1 MQPKILLSEFDCPI
15 CLQTRAT
22 VLQVAVGL
30 VYPFMLAPMASFLYA
45 TRHFTVRLPYLTE
58 EPVAWLKLWIKLT
71 RSARK
76 LAGYALIANIIG
88 AMIITPLELNEIVKL
103 RQKLQ
108 EFEREIENGNLE
120 MLE

>member
-1 MQPKILLSEFDCPI
+1 MQPKILLSEFECPI
-15 CLQTRAT
+15 CLQTKAT
-22 VLQVAVGL
+22 IFQLAVGL

-58 EPVAWLKLWIKLT
+58 EPKAWLKLWWKLT
-71 RSARK
+71 RSGKK
-76 LAGYALIANIIG
+76 LAGYVLVANLLG

-108 EFEREIENGNLE
+108 EHEKNVENGSLLIE
-120 MLE
+120 